1 MKPVVIAL
9 PGNETLAKAL
19 AEGLG
24 GDVGDSEVTSFP
36 DGETYIRIGSPI
48 GGRRVI
54 LAASLDRP
62 NCKFLPLIFAAET
75 VKDLGAAQIGL
86 AAPYLSYMRQDRR
99 FKEGEG
105 VTSTYFA
112 RAVSRSFDWLVT
124 VDPHL
129 HRRASL
135 SEIYPIPATAAH
147 AAPLLSRWIRDN
159 VDTPLLV
166 GPDQESEQWVSAV
179 AADAGAPFVVLT
191 KTRHGPRDVDVSVP
205 DVDKWAEHTPV
216 LVDDIISTART
227 MIETIGHLT
236 RAGMRPPVCLGVHAI
251 FAGRAFDDL
260 RSAGV
265 KRVATC
271 NTIDHAS
278 NAIDVTPLM
287 IKAVAA
293 FLK

>member
-1 MKPVVIAL
+1 MKTVVIAL
-9 PGNETLAKAL
+9 PGNEILAKAL
-19 AEGLG
+19 AGGLDG
-24 GDVGDSEVTSFP
+24 EIGAAEFDSFP
-36 DGETYIRIGSPI
+36 DGETYIRMRSRIA
-48 GGRRVI
+48 GRRVI

-62 NCKFLPLIFAAET
+62 NEKFLPLIFAAET
-75 VKDLGAAQIGL
+75 AKDLGAAQVGL

-99 FKEGEG
+99 FREGEG

-135 SEIYPIPATAAH
+135 SEIYSIPASAIH
-147 AAPLLSRWIRDN
+147 AAPLLSRWIRDD
-159 VDTPLLV
+159 VDRPLLV

-191 KTRHGPRDVDVSVP
+191 KTRHGPRYVEVSVP
-205 DVDKWAEHTPV
+205 NVDRWAEHTPV

-227 MIETIGHLT
+227 MIETVGHLM

-260 RSAGV
+260 KTAGAE
-265 KRVATC
+265 RIATC
-271 NTIDHAS
+271 NTVNHAS
-278 NAIDVTPLM
+278 NAIDVAPLM
-287 IKAVAA
+287 IKEIAA